1 MQIFKTALR
10 LVFRFPVYILVYIV
24 MMGLLGL
31 VVTGAPSS
39 NVAGVVNFD
48 APKPE
53 IAIVDRDNSELS
65 RGLCDFLA
73 ERATLVEVAD
83 DTRALQDAV
92 AMNAV
97 CYILVI
103 PANYG
108 RDFMAAATAG
118 TAAPELEYITSV
130 AAVNAVLV
138 DAEVSGYLNALRITA
153 IGFPEL
159 SLTQQI
165 KRAHET
171 AALSSPLTV
180 VQSNETIN
188 RASLL
193 PFYFRWSSYP
203 MSSGIAVLVAMV
215 FSGFYTGELRR
226 RNLASPI
233 RSVAMNMQ
241 ITASC
246 LLIALFT
253 WAFICALS
261 LTPIIGGAD
270 LLTQSPASYLLVA
283 LTALLYT
290 LVPLSI
296 GFLFSQ
302 FNLKEMAVNG
312 FVNIAS
318 LVMMFLSGIMM
329 GGSDYLEGTMLAV
342 ARFVP
347 TYWYSEAI
355 GAIVTASD
363 LSSSALSYYF
373 NCVGLM
379 LLFALVIFSVALLI
393 GRLRVQSNEAG
404 GNTAAEVTA

>member
-31 VVTGAPSS
+31 VVTGAPTS
-39 NVAGVVNFD
+39 NVAGVVDFD

-53 IAIVDRDNSELS
+53 IAIIDRDDSEVS
-65 RGLCDFLA
+65 RGLGKFLA
-73 ERATLVEVAD
+73 ERATLVALD
-83 DTRALQDAV
+83 DETRVLQDAV
-92 AMNAV
+92 ATNAV
-97 CYILVI
+97 CYILII
-103 PANYG
+103 PDGYG
-108 RDFMAAATAG
+108 SRFMAAAAAG
-118 TAAPELEYITSV
+118 TDAPELEYITSV
-130 AAVNAVLV
+130 AAVNAVLI

-153 IGFPEL
+153 IGYPEL
-159 SLTQQI
+159 SLASQI

-180 VQSNETIN
+180 VQSNESIN

-226 RNLASPI
+226 RNLSSPV

-246 LLIALFT
+246 LVIALFT

-261 LTPIIGGAD
+261 LTPIIGGME
-270 LLTQSPASYLLVA
+270 LLRLNPASYLLLA
-283 LTALLYT
+283 LTALLFT
-290 LVPLSI
+290 LVPLAI

-302 FNLKEMAVNG
+302 FGLKEMALNG

-329 GGSDYLEGTMLAV
+329 GGSDYLEGTMLSV

-347 TYWYSEAI
+347 TYWYSEAL
-355 GAIVTASD
+355 GAVVTASE
-363 LSSSALSYYF
+363 LSPSALSYYF
-373 NCVGLM
+373 SCVGVM
-379 LLFALVIFSVALLI
+379 LLFALVFFSIALLV

-404 GNTAAEVTA
+404 GNSAAEATV